1 MSIHGSM
8 LVVDDV
14 NNVGELVEA
23 AAGSLGLRWQ
33 ATTNTSALTK
43 LLTPET
49 KLILLDPMI
58 PRVDVIQV
66 LRVLSERHRDASIV
80 LLDSDSNRVL
90 ESTERLAST
99 YGLNVAGHL
108 RKPFSPSELQSLIR
122 EYAGLLENEQLP
134 RDRERAGDAD
144 LLDVQRAIEQDEFV
158 LHYQPQIE
166 ITSGRVIGLEAF
178 ARWKHPE
185 FGLTF
190 PEIFIAEI
198 RARGLLVEFDR
209 LVLNRGLAELSQF
222 AQAEGRPLRLTLKV
236 SPDSLRDPEFP
247 EALAAIAKRYRV
259 LAQWCA
265 IEVAESWP
273 AEEQGSMAETLRQ
286 IRMRD
291 FSLSVDDYGMGWVDV
306 KHLRE
311 SAATELKIDRAF
323 VQNVFSNDRDRTM
336 VEKVILVGHELGMT
350 VLADG
355 VETQQQLDFLR
366 ERGCDFAQ
374 GYLISHPLHP
384 ERLTAWL
391 KGYRGDR

>member
-1 MSIHGSM
+1 MTTHGSI

-14 NNVGELVEA
+14 NSVGELVEA
-23 AAGSLGLRWQ
+23 AAASLGLRWQ

-66 LRVLSERHRDASIV
+66 MRVLSERHRDASIV
-80 LLDSDSNRVL
+80 LLDSDSNRVV
-90 ESTERLAST
+90 ESTERLAAT

-108 RKPFSPSELQSLIR
+108 RKPFSPSELQNLIR
-122 EYAGLLENEQLP
+122 EYAALREDEQP
-134 RDRERAGDAD
+134 VQNQQSVDVG
-144 LLDVQRAIEQDEFV
+144 LLDVQRAIDQDEFV

-178 ARWKHPE
+178 ARWQHPE

-190 PEIFIAEI
+190 PEIFIGGI
-198 RARGLLVEFDR
+198 RARGLLAEFDR

-222 AQAEGRPLRLTLKV
+222 AQGDGKSLRLTLKV
-236 SPDSLRDPEFP
+236 SPDSLRDPAFP
-247 EALAAIAKRYRV
+247 ESLAAIAKRYRV
-259 LAQWCA
+259 LAQWCM

-273 AEEQGSMAETLRQ
+273 AEEQERIAETLRQ
-286 IRMRD
+286 VRMRG

-311 SAATELKIDRAF
+311 SAATELKIDRTF
-323 VQNVFSNDRDRTM
+323 VQNVFSNGRDRTM
-336 VEKVILVGHELGMT
+336 VEKIILVGHELGMT

-384 ERLTAWL
+384 ERLTAWF
-391 KGYRGDR
+391 KAYRGDR